1 MIAQATF
8 ASITAA
14 QEEAGITEVS
24 LLNFA
29 VSDGSTLIATRYV
42 SHEDEE
48 PASLYYAEGS
58 AFQRCLEACPD
69 LPSTPVPAACKAGA
83 PKGPSVPCS
92 PTANA
97 ASARNTAVAGEV
109 RADFFAFSLDMI
121 VQDTLRCETGLLPPS
136 CVKDVVVDVCT
147 RVHDRGSTA

>member
-1 MIAQATF
+1 MTGVVQATF

-14 QEEAGITEVS
+14 QEAAGITEVS

-58 AFQRCLEACPD
+58 AFQRCPGPSQEAPA
-69 LPSTPVPAACKAGA
+69 TPVA
-83 PKGPSVPCS
+83 PGPLKGPGEPGCVPCS

-109 RADFFAFSLDMI
+109 RA
-121 VQDTLRCETGLLPPS
+121 LLPSPRAS
-136 CVKDVVVDVCT
+136 CLTCSILI
-147 RVHDRGSTA
+147 HFSA

>member
-1 MIAQATF
+1 MLSAVLQATF
-8 ASITAA
+8 ATITAA
-14 QEEAGITEVS
+14 QETAGITEVS
-24 LLNFA
+24 LLNFC

-58 AFQRCLEACPD
+58 AFQRCPGAGQEP
-69 LPSTPVPAACKAGA
+69 PTTPVATGPS
-83 PKGPSVPCS
+83 KGPGMPSS

-109 RADFFAFSLDMI
+109 RA
-121 VQDTLRCETGLLPPS
+121 
-136 CVKDVVVDVCT
+136 
-147 RVHDRGSTA
+147 